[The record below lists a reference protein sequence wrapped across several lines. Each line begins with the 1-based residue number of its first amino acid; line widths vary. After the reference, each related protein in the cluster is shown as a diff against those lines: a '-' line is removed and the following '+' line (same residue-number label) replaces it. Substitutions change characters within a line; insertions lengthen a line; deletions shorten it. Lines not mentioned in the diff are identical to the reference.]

1 MWVQTAESADLQIR
15 TLDMQSNVLL
25 GFWIPLHR
33 HKYRKTK
40 RTIFRAS
47 WKTSVRKLPKPYT
60 GQCGRPYVEIAPEK
74 ILREINNNEQRHRR
88 ARRLVGGTPVSRG
101 EWPWI
106 VQVI

>member
-40 RTIFRAS
+40 RT
-47 WKTSVRKLPKPYT
+47 KTNNLVKQVLHSLPK
-60 GQCGRPYVEIAPEK
+60 
-74 ILREINNNEQRHRR
+74 
-88 ARRLVGGTPVSRG
+88 S
-101 EWPWI
+101 
-106 VQVI
+106 